1 MSTEQINKA
10 KPSFTTHDAVAAA
23 VQIALSKV
31 GEKEEPAGSNDSPF
45 IRECLASVNLQPK
58 QPWCMAFMYWCFSKA
73 WQQCGL
79 SAMPVP
85 RTGHVLTC
93 WNKTPIARRV
103 MAKSANRANVKA
115 GAQFFMDFGS
125 NKGHTGILLEWVDA
139 YKFKT
144 IEGNTDASGSRTG
157 GQVMIRTRDTREPK
171 MLGFA
176 NWM

>member
-1 MSTEQINKA
+1 MSTEKITQSA
-10 KPSFTTHDAVAAA
+10 PSFTTHDAVAAA

-45 IRECLASVNLQPK
+45 IRECLTSAGVPIKN
-58 QPWCMAFMYWCFSKA
+58 PWCMAFVYWCFLKA

-79 SAMPVP
+79 SGMPVP
-85 RTGHVLTC
+85 RTGGVMTC
-93 WNKTPIARRV
+93 WNRTPSSRKI
-103 MAKSANRANVKA
+103 MAKSATRTNVKA
-115 GAQFFMDFGS
+115 GAQFFMDFGK
-125 NKGHTGILLEWVDA
+125 NKGHTGIVLEWIDA

-176 NWM
+176 NWV